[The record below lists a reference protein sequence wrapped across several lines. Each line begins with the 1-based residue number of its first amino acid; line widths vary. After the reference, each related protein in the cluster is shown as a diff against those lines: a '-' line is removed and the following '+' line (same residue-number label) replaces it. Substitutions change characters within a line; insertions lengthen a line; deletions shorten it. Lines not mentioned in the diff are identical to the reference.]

1 MSKSHP
7 NRARSSR
14 SASGREETRHK
25 IRRGVLIGC
34 ALVAVGIAVFPFVRG
49 FDWAGL
55 QQQIEGLNPFLLIG
69 LMATLPVAGF
79 SIGIVY
85 LIAGAKFGPLLGG
98 AVVAGATAAHLILTH
113 WISRSFLREPLER
126 FVAKRKHHLP
136 DIPPSEHG
144 ALSVMAALIPGLPY
158 FMRNYLLALSGVP
171 FRVYFWICLSIYV
184 ARSYVTIF
192 LGDLTGDPSRRALAI
207 LVAVYVVKVGICAWL
222 IARMRKRYK
231 LRHTHRGDSARS
243 HRDTKESG
251 EKSRRHLVGST

>member
-1 MSKSHP
+1 
-7 NRARSSR
+7 
-14 SASGREETRHK
+14 
-25 IRRGVLIGC
+25 LIGF
-34 ALVAVGIAVFPFVRG
+34 AVIAVAIAVFPFIRG

-55 QQQIEGLNPFLLIG
+55 QHQIEGLNPFLLIG

-98 AVVAGATAAHLILTH
+98 VVVAGATATHLVLTH

-126 FVAKRKHHLP
+126 FIAKRKHHLP

-158 FMRNYLLALSGVP
+158 FIRNYLLALSGVP
-171 FRVYFWICLSIYV
+171 FRIYFWICLSIYV
-184 ARSYVTIF
+184 ARSYVAIF
-192 LGDLTGDPSRRALAI
+192 LGDLSGDPSRRGFVI
-207 LVAVYVVKVGICAWL
+207 LVAVYVVKLGICAWL

-231 LRHTHRGDSARS
+231 LRHSHRGDSARS
-243 HRDTKESG
+243 NRDPQDRG
-251 EKSRRHLVGST
+251 EKSRRPLVGST